1 MRYSY
6 DKAGN
11 LLAVTDAQGG
21 ITRYTYDKNG
31 RLILTERADGSR
43 EMRAYDGLGQ
53 LKTLKD
59 ETKTGE
65 VISELAYEY
74 DGRGNIVGISG
85 MEAGLAGSVS
95 DGEAEEAAFVLPVS
109 IAMTYDADNRL
120 LTYNGRSVEYDA
132 CGNMTKGPLNGG
144 MAEFTY
150 DCRNRLVKVKE
161 EDGRT
166 TVYEYDAEDIR
177 TASVT
182 GGVRTEYITDREA
195 VYSQVLVKTSY
206 GKNVFGVYNEERER
220 ITYTYGAGLINERRA
235 GGEEYIY
242 HYNHLGSAVAITDG
256 NGEIVFRIVYG
267 TYGELYDIRN
277 AGGVSLLTA
286 ETAEGCTAAEVGYA
300 LGMEYLYNGQYG
312 VSTGGNGLYYMRA
325 RYYDQDI
332 KRFINRDIL
341 SGNIGN
347 SQSLNRYCYVQ
358 GNPVSLTD
366 PFGLCPTRAEVY
378 KNRALKWLHT
388 ALDVGG
394 ILFDGFDYVNV
405 LLYHFEGRDTEAAI
419 TLLCL
424 LPVMGNFLAIPVRLT
439 LKLGDNAGEALIKF
453 GKKYLPDLMENG
465 SRFLNWAGGK
475 IDDVWR
481 WIQKKLGKAGVNLKI
496 DGENIHLDNPSDVWK
511 LDPKI
516 RGKAIEKILAD
527 TEYSDWWNC
536 GASLGG
542 YYPVVDFQ
550 RDLEVVSLKS
560 IDPSLPSYRN
570 GKGTDK
576 IIDYIDALNRD
587 ITIEGVPVSRT
598 LDIRIPKGTK
608 GYLNVDEIL
617 GYADE
622 KGIIIKIGE
631 F

>member
-1 MRYSY
+1 M
-6 DKAGN
+6 
-11 LLAVTDAQGG
+11 
-21 ITRYTYDKNG
+21 
-31 RLILTERADGSR
+31 
-43 EMRAYDGLGQ
+43 
-53 LKTLKD
+53 
-59 ETKTGE
+59 
-65 VISELAYEY
+65 
-74 DGRGNIVGISG
+74 
-85 MEAGLAGSVS
+85 
-95 DGEAEEAAFVLPVS
+95 
-109 IAMTYDADNRL
+109 
-120 LTYNGRSVEYDA
+120 
-132 CGNMTKGPLNGG
+132 
-144 MAEFTY
+144 
-150 DCRNRLVKVKE
+150 
-161 EDGRT
+161 
-166 TVYEYDAEDIR
+166 
-177 TASVT
+177 
-182 GGVRTEYITDREA
+182 
-195 VYSQVLVKTSY
+195 
-206 GKNVFGVYNEERER
+206 
-220 ITYTYGAGLINERRA
+220 
-235 GGEEYIY
+235 
-242 HYNHLGSAVAITDG
+242 
-256 NGEIVFRIVYG
+256 
-267 TYGELYDIRN
+267 
-277 AGGVSLLTA
+277 
-286 ETAEGCTAAEVGYA
+286 
-300 LGMEYLYNGQYG
+300 
-312 VSTGGNGLYYMRA
+312 
-325 RYYDQDI
+325 
-332 KRFINRDIL
+332 
-341 SGNIGN
+341 
-347 SQSLNRYCYVQ
+347 Q

-378 KNRALKWLHT
+378 KNRALRWLHT

-394 ILFDGFDYVNV
+394 FLFDGFDYVNV

-424 LPVMGNFLAIPVRLT
+424 IPVMGNFLALPVRLT
-439 LKLGDNAGEALIKF
+439 LKLGSNAGEALVKL

>member
-1 MRYSY
+1 MHCFHGTCCCEDNY
-6 DKAGN
+6 DSMN
-11 LLAVTDAQGG
+11 RVTKVVNSIGVKN
-21 ITRYTYDKNG
+21 TYTYNAEGLLSESRNG
-31 RLILTERADGSR
+31 KGE
-43 EMRAYDGLGQ
+43 
-53 LKTLKD
+53 KT
-59 ETKTGE
+59 
-65 VISELAYEY
+65 SY
-74 DGRGNIVGISG
+74 
-85 MEAGLAGSVS
+85 
-95 DGEAEEAAFVLPVS
+95 
-109 IAMTYDADNRL
+109 
-120 LTYNGRSVEYDA
+120 
-132 CGNMTKGPLNGG
+132 
-144 MAEFTY
+144 TY
-150 DCRNRLVKVKE
+150 DCRNHLVKVKE

-394 ILFDGFDYVNV
+394 ILFDGFDVVNV

-439 LKLGDNAGEALIKF
+439 LKLGSNAGEALVKL

>member
-235 GGEEYIY
+235 GGEEYVY

-277 AGGVSLLTA
+277 AGGVSRLTA

-424 LPVMGNFLAIPVRLT
+424 IPVMGNFLALPVRLT
-439 LKLGDNAGEALIKF
+439 LKLGSNAGEALVKL

>member
-1 MRYSY
+1 M
-6 DKAGN
+6 
-11 LLAVTDAQGG
+11 
-21 ITRYTYDKNG
+21 
-31 RLILTERADGSR
+31 
-43 EMRAYDGLGQ
+43 
-53 LKTLKD
+53 
-59 ETKTGE
+59 
-65 VISELAYEY
+65 
-74 DGRGNIVGISG
+74 
-85 MEAGLAGSVS
+85 
-95 DGEAEEAAFVLPVS
+95 
-109 IAMTYDADNRL
+109 
-120 LTYNGRSVEYDA
+120 
-132 CGNMTKGPLNGG
+132 
-144 MAEFTY
+144 
-150 DCRNRLVKVKE
+150 
-161 EDGRT
+161 
-166 TVYEYDAEDIR
+166 
-177 TASVT
+177 
-182 GGVRTEYITDREA
+182 
-195 VYSQVLVKTSY
+195 LVKTSY

-235 GGEEYIY
+235 GGEEYVY

-277 AGGVSLLTA
+277 AGGLSLLTA

-481 WIQKKLGKAGVNLKI
+481 WIQKKLGKAIGKGKLNPERIEYYLNKARNNIDSDTVMLGRTGTYDVIADSKGYTYFKMSDELWADLKRETRNNYDEIWKVNQQFI
-496 DGENIHLDNPSDVWK
+496 DEQLSLDKNILLSNNPY
-511 LDPKI
+511 
-516 RGKAIEKILAD
+516 A
-527 TEYSDWWNC
+527 
-536 GASLGG
+536 G
-542 YYPVVDFQ
+542 YYFSDGTKQFYQ
-550 RDLEVVSLKS
+550 RE
-560 IDPSLPSYRN
+560 
-570 GKGTDK
+570 
-576 IIDYIDALNRD
+576 IDYI
-587 ITIEGVPVSRT
+587 IS
-598 LDIRIPKGTK
+598 K
-608 GYLNVDEIL
+608 GYTFETTND
-617 GYADE
+617 GFWRA
-622 KGIIIKIGE
+622 IKK
-631 F
+631 

>member
-1 MRYSY
+1 
-6 DKAGN
+6 
-11 LLAVTDAQGG
+11 
-21 ITRYTYDKNG
+21 
-31 RLILTERADGSR
+31 
-43 EMRAYDGLGQ
+43 
-53 LKTLKD
+53 
-59 ETKTGE
+59 
-65 VISELAYEY
+65 
-74 DGRGNIVGISG
+74 
-85 MEAGLAGSVS
+85 
-95 DGEAEEAAFVLPVS
+95 
-109 IAMTYDADNRL
+109 MTYDADNRL
-120 LTYNGRSVEYDA
+120 LTYNGQSVQYDA

-220 ITYTYGAGLINERRA
+220 ITYTYGAGLINERRD

-366 PFGLCPTRAEVY
+366 PFGLCPT
-378 KNRALKWLHT
+378 
-388 ALDVGG
+388 
-394 ILFDGFDYVNV
+394 
-405 LLYHFEGRDTEAAI
+405 
-419 TLLCL
+419 TL
-424 LPVMGNFLAIPVRLT
+424 
-439 LKLGDNAGEALIKF
+439 
-453 GKKYLPDLMENG
+453 
-465 SRFLNWAGGK
+465 
-475 IDDVWR
+475 
-481 WIQKKLGKAGVNLKI
+481 
-496 DGENIHLDNPSDVWK
+496 
-511 LDPKI
+511 
-516 RGKAIEKILAD
+516 
-527 TEYSDWWNC
+527 
-536 GASLGG
+536 
-542 YYPVVDFQ
+542 
-550 RDLEVVSLKS
+550 
-560 IDPSLPSYRN
+560 
-570 GKGTDK
+570 
-576 IIDYIDALNRD
+576 
-587 ITIEGVPVSRT
+587 
-598 LDIRIPKGTK
+598 
-608 GYLNVDEIL
+608 
-617 GYADE
+617 
-622 KGIIIKIGE
+622 
-631 F
+631 

>member
-1 MRYSY
+1 
-6 DKAGN
+6 
-11 LLAVTDAQGG
+11 
-21 ITRYTYDKNG
+21 
-31 RLILTERADGSR
+31 
-43 EMRAYDGLGQ
+43 
-53 LKTLKD
+53 
-59 ETKTGE
+59 
-65 VISELAYEY
+65 
-74 DGRGNIVGISG
+74 
-85 MEAGLAGSVS
+85 
-95 DGEAEEAAFVLPVS
+95 
-109 IAMTYDADNRL
+109 MTYDADNRL
-120 LTYNGRSVEYDA
+120 LTYNGQSVQYDA

-182 GGVRTEYITDREA
+182 GGIRTEYITDREA

-235 GGEEYIY
+235 GGEEYVY

-378 KNRALKWLHT
+378 KNRALRWLHT

-394 ILFDGFDYVNV
+394 FFWDGFDVVNV

-424 LPVMGNFLAIPVRLT
+424 IPVMGNFLALPIRLT
-439 LKLGDNAGEALIKF
+439 LKLGDNAGEALIKL

-481 WIQKKLGKAGVNLKI
+481 WIQKKLGKAGVGNDTISVDDFIRK
-496 DGENIHLDNPSDVWK
+496 NVNP
-511 LDPKI
+511 
-516 RGKAIEKILAD
+516 
-527 TEYSDWWNC
+527 N
-536 GASLGG
+536 
-542 YYPVVDFQ
+542 F
-550 RDLEVVSLKS
+550 
-560 IDPSLPSYRN
+560 
-570 GKGTDK
+570 
-576 IIDYIDALNRD
+576 
-587 ITIEGVPVSRT
+587 
-598 LDIRIPKGTK
+598 
-608 GYLNVDEIL
+608 
-617 GYADE
+617 
-622 KGIIIKIGE
+622 
-631 F
+631 

>member
-1 MRYSY
+1 M
-6 DKAGN
+6 
-11 LLAVTDAQGG
+11 
-21 ITRYTYDKNG
+21 
-31 RLILTERADGSR
+31 
-43 EMRAYDGLGQ
+43 
-53 LKTLKD
+53 
-59 ETKTGE
+59 
-65 VISELAYEY
+65 
-74 DGRGNIVGISG
+74 
-85 MEAGLAGSVS
+85 
-95 DGEAEEAAFVLPVS
+95 
-109 IAMTYDADNRL
+109 
-120 LTYNGRSVEYDA
+120 EYDA
-132 CGNMTKGPLNGG
+132 CGNMIKGPLNGG

-182 GGVRTEYITDREA
+182 GGVRTEYITDRET

-312 VSTGGNGLYYMRA
+312 VSTGRNGLYYMRA

-378 KNRALKWLHT
+378 KNRALRWLHT

-394 ILFDGFDYVNV
+394 ILFDGFDVVNV

-424 LPVMGNFLAIPVRLT
+424 LPVMGNFLALPVRLT
-439 LKLGDNAGEALIKF
+439 LKLGSNAGEALVKL
-453 GKKYLPDLMENG
+453 GKKYLPNLMENG

-481 WIQKKLGKAGVNLKI
+481 WIQKKLGKAGI
-496 DGENIHLDNPSDVWK
+496 EDNRLTGTVW
-511 LDPKI
+511 DSINPTQSNI
-516 RGKAIEKILAD
+516 RG
-527 TEYSDWWNC
+527 TE
-536 GASLGG
+536 
-542 YYPVVDFQ
+542 
-550 RDLEVVSLKS
+550 
-560 IDPSLPSYRN
+560 
-570 GKGTDK
+570 
-576 IIDYIDALNRD
+576 
-587 ITIEGVPVSRT
+587 
-598 LDIRIPKGTK
+598 IPQSFEIMVAGEIFWVHPNGTK
-608 GYLNVDEIL
+608 HMGEYIARNATSHGMPMNSQALLTSFQNAVNTA
-617 GYADE
+617 YAE
-622 KGIIIKIGE
+622 GIRYEQIMKVGNWELIFSRPRTEGLLPVIKHALYRP
-631 F
+631 